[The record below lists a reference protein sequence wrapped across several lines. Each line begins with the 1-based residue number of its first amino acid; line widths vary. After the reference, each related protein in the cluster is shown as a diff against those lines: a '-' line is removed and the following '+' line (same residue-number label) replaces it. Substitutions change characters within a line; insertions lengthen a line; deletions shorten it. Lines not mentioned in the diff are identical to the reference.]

1 MRKQNVN
8 KPRACEI
15 KIWVALAMLLRVGIT
30 IYKVMSLTIDQLQ
43 LSNNPRKKMYV
54 YFYFYILVVIYF

>member
-1 MRKQNVN
+1 MRKQNIN

-43 LSNNPRKKMYV
+43 LSNNPSKKMYM
-54 YFYFYILVVIYF
+54 FYYHYYYIMFY

>member
-1 MRKQNVN
+1 MRKQNIN

-43 LSNNPRKKMYV
+43 LSNNPSKINVHVLLSFINRK
-54 YFYFYILVVIYF
+54 